1 MSGTRQA
8 YNNRFGGVGI
18 YIYDMEY
25 RKCSSPLLG
34 LVSCGDTLTALTQ
47 ESTVEF

>member
-18 YIYDMEY
+18 YIYMTWNIVSVVPHYWDL
-25 RKCSSPLLG
+25 C
-34 LVSCGDTLTALTQ
+34 LVVTH
-47 ESTVEF
+47 